1 MFVDQSILYNEL
13 KTKEKAMTSRAEL
26 PAALYTAEQCR
37 ALDRTAIDQFGVP
50 GFRLMQRAGHAA
62 FVELQA
68 RWPQVRRLTIACGTG
83 NNGGDGLVMAG
94 LARQKGIPVQVVV
107 VQDDYIGRLRGEAL
121 AAWQWAQAVG
131 VELVRWYPE
140 LELSG
145 EVLVDALLG
154 TGLNGPVSGDCARL
168 IRLFN
173 RSARPVMAVDIPSGL
188 CSDSGRVMG
197 VAVKADLTLTFIG
210 LKQGLL
216 THEGVDHCGELLFD
230 GLMVPDEVYEEV
242 SVNAFRT
249 DRDDLAA
256 LLPPR
261 RRSAHK
267 GLFGHVMVVGGDYGM
282 GGAALMAAEAAARS
296 GAGLVSL
303 ATRPEHVTAALTRAP
318 EVMAA
323 GVNSGQDLE
332 PLLVRPDV
340 LVVGPGLGQSAWA
353 DQLLQQALGSGLP
366 LVLDADALN
375 LLCARLGTHAGKHD
389 WVLTP
394 HPGEAARLLGCEVS
408 EVQADRFAAVRELQ
422 AMLGGT
428 VVLKGAGSLT
438 FDGDMVHLCSA
449 GNPGMACGG
458 MGDVLSGII
467 GALRAQ
473 RLSSLDAAR
482 AGVFA
487 HARAADLCARDQ
499 GERGLLATDLI
510 ARVRRVLSD
519 LE

>member
-1 MFVDQSILYNEL
+1 M
-13 KTKEKAMTSRAEL
+13 SRAEL
-26 PAALYTAEQCR
+26 PGALYTAEQSR
-37 ALDRTAIDQFGVP
+37 ALDRSAIEQFGIP

-62 FVELQA
+62 FVELMA
-68 RWPQVRRLTIACGTG
+68 HWPSVRRLTVACGGG
-83 NNGGDGLVMAG
+83 NNGGDGLIIAG
-94 LARQKGIPVQVVV
+94 LARQQGIDVQVLVLS
-107 VQDDYIGRLRGEAL
+107 DDFADRLAGEAR

-131 VELVRWYPE
+131 VELQRWQPGVE
-140 LELSG
+140 LQG

-154 TGLNGPVSGDCARL
+154 TGLSGPVRGDTAEL

-173 RSARPVMAVDIPSGL
+173 RSPRPVMAVDIPSGL
-188 CSDSGRVMG
+188 CSDTGRVLG
-197 VAVKADLTLTFIG
+197 VAVRAELTLTFIA

-216 THEGVDHCGELLFD
+216 THEGVDHCGQVLFD
-230 GLMVPDEVYEEV
+230 SLMLPDEVYEEV
-242 SVNAFRT
+242 SFSAFRT
-249 DRDDLAA
+249 DSDDLAK

-261 RRSAHK
+261 RRSSHK
-267 GLFGHVMVVGGDYGM
+267 GLFGHVMVIGGDHGM

-318 EVMAA
+318 EVMVA
-323 GVNSGQDLE
+323 GVNSGQDIQ
-332 PLLVRPDV
+332 PLLERPDV

-353 DQLLQQALGSGLP
+353 DQLLQQALNSGLP

-375 LLCARLGTHAGKHD
+375 LLQRRQHNGNGLGAHD

-394 HPGEAARLLGCEVS
+394 HPGEAARLLGWDTG
-408 EVQADRFAAVRELQ
+408 EVQQDRFGAVRELQ
-422 AMLGGT
+422 ARFGGT
-428 VVLKGAGSLT
+428 VVLKGAGSLS
-438 FDGDMVHLCSA
+438 FDGDAMHLCNA

-473 RLSSLDAAR
+473 RLSAVDAAR
-482 AGVFA
+482 AGVYA
-487 HARAADLCARDQ
+487 HARAADLCAADQ

-510 ARVRRVLSD
+510 ARVRRVLSGI
-519 LE
+519 E

>member
-1 MFVDQSILYNEL
+1 ML
-13 KTKEKAMTSRAEL
+13 SRAEL
-26 PAALYTAEQCR
+26 PGALYTAEQSR
-37 ALDRTAIDQFGVP
+37 ALDRTAIEQFGIP

-62 FVELQA
+62 FVELLA
-68 RWPQVRRLTIACGTG
+68 HWPKARRLTVACGGG
-83 NNGGDGLVMAG
+83 NNGGDGLIIAG
-94 LARQKGIPVQVVV
+94 LARQQGIEVQVLVV
-107 VQDDYIGRLRGEAL
+107 SDSFEAQLNGEAL

-131 VELVRWYPE
+131 VAPMHWQPGMELQ
-140 LELSG
+140 G

-154 TGLNGPVSGDCARL
+154 TGLSGPVRGDVAEL
-168 IRLFN
+168 IRQFN
-173 RSARPVMAVDIPSGL
+173 RSSRPVLAVDIPSGL
-188 CSDSGRVMG
+188 CADTGRVLG
-197 VAVKADLTLTFIG
+197 VAVRADLTLSFIA

-216 THEGVDHCGELLFD
+216 THEGVDHCGQVLFD
-230 GLMVPDEVYEEV
+230 SLMLPEEVYEEV
-242 SVNAFRT
+242 PLSAFRT
-249 DRDDLAA
+249 DRDDLAK

-261 RRSAHK
+261 SRSAHK
-267 GLFGHVMVVGGDYGM
+267 GMFGHVMVIGGDHGM

-318 EVMAA
+318 EVMVA
-323 GVNSGQDLE
+323 GVNSGQDLQ
-332 PLLVRPDV
+332 PLLERPDV

-353 DQLLQQALGSGLP
+353 DQLLQQALNSGLP

-375 LLCARLGTHAGKHD
+375 LLQHKSHAGFGDRD

-394 HPGEAARLLGCEVS
+394 HPGEAARLLGRDTV
-408 EVQADRFAAVRELQ
+408 EVQQDRFQAVRDLQ
-422 AMLGGT
+422 QCLGGT
-428 VVLKGAGSLT
+428 VVLKGAGSLS
-438 FDGDMVHLCSA
+438 FDGDAMHLCNA

-473 RLSSLDAAR
+473 RLSAVDAAR

-487 HARAADLCARDQ
+487 HARAADLCAADQ

-510 ARVRRVLSD
+510 TRVRRVLSSLD
-519 LE
+519 

>member
-1 MFVDQSILYNEL
+1 
-13 KTKEKAMTSRAEL
+13 MTSRADL

-37 ALDRTAIDQFGVP
+37 ALDRTAIEQFGVL

-62 FVELQA
+62 FVELQS
-68 RWPQVRRLTIACGTG
+68 RWPHVKRLTVACGAG
-83 NNGGDGLVMAG
+83 NNGGDGLIMAG
-94 LARQKGIPVQVVV
+94 LARQQGLEVQVLV
-107 VQDDYIGRLRGEAL
+107 VQDDYAARLQGEAL
-121 AAWQWAQAVG
+121 AAWQWAEAVG
-131 VELVRWYPE
+131 VELERWQPE
-140 LELSG
+140 LELTG

-154 TGLNGPVSGDCARL
+154 TGLNGPVRGDCAKL
-168 IRLFN
+168 IRQFN
-173 RSARPVMAVDIPSGL
+173 RSPRPVMAVDIPSGL
-188 CSDSGRVMG
+188 CSDTGQVLG
-197 VAVKADLTLTFIG
+197 IAVKAERTVTFIG
-210 LKQGLL
+210 LKQGLM

-230 GLMVPDEVYEEV
+230 ALMVPEEVYEEV
-242 SVNAFRT
+242 PMSAFRT
-249 DRDDLAA
+249 DRDDLAT

-261 RRSAHK
+261 KRSSHK
-267 GLFGHVMVVGGDYGM
+267 GLFGHVMIIGGDYGM

-303 ATRPEHVTAALTRAP
+303 ATRPEHVAAALTRAP

-323 GVNSGQDLE
+323 GVNSGQDVQ
-332 PLLVRPDV
+332 PLLQKPDV

-353 DQLLQQALGSGLP
+353 DQLLQQALNTGLP

-375 LLCARLGTHAGKHD
+375 LLRTRLGSHAGKHD

-394 HPGEAARLLGCEVS
+394 HPGEAARLLGCQTED
-408 EVQADRFAAVRELQ
+408 VQADRFAAVRELQ

-473 RLSSLDAAR
+473 RLSTVDAAR

-487 HARAADLCARDQ
+487 HANAADLCAAEQ
-499 GERGLLATDLI
+499 GERGLLATDLV
-510 ARVRRVLSD
+510 ARVRRVLNGIG
-519 LE
+519 

>member
-1 MFVDQSILYNEL
+1 
-13 KTKEKAMTSRAEL
+13 MTSRAEL

-37 ALDRTAIDQFGVP
+37 ALDRTAIEQFGVP

-62 FVELQA
+62 FVELLSH
-68 RWPQVRRLTIACGTG
+68 WPQIRRLTIACGAG

-94 LARQKGIPVQVVV
+94 LARQQGIAVQVVV
-107 VQDDYIGRLRGEAL
+107 VQDDYTGRLQGEAL

-131 VELVRWYPE
+131 VELTRWHPE

-154 TGLNGPVSGDCARL
+154 TGLNGPVHGDCAKL
-168 IRLFN
+168 IRQFN
-173 RSARPVMAVDIPSGL
+173 RSSRPVMAVDIPSGL
-188 CSDSGRVMG
+188 CSDTGQVLGM
-197 VAVKADLTLTFIG
+197 AVKAELTLTFIG

-216 THEGVDHCGELLFD
+216 THEGVDHCGELMFD

-242 SVNAFRT
+242 SMNAFRT
-249 DRDDLAA
+249 DRDDLAT

-267 GLFGHVMVVGGDYGM
+267 GLFGHVMVIGGDYGM

-303 ATRPEHVTAALTRAP
+303 ATRPEHVVAALTRAP
-318 EVMAA
+318 EVMTA

-332 PLLVRPDV
+332 PLLARPDV

-375 LLCARLGTHAGKHD
+375 LLSGRLSAHAGKHD

-394 HPGEAARLLGCEVS
+394 HPGEAARLLGCQAS
-408 EVQADRFAAVRELQ
+408 DVQADRFAAARELQ

-428 VVLKGAGSLT
+428 IVLKGAGSLT

-473 RLSSLDAAR
+473 RLSTVDAAR

-487 HARAADLCARDQ
+487 HARAADLCAREQ